1 MKVPRPN
8 VLLAVSLSLPGAQKA
23 FTSSRASGGCGPSPV
38 VSLGSLFYALGVVR
52 ALSVHLWILTSAGQD
67 GRNAPKQLCRFAMF
81 CSPAPCVAGN
91 SAARRRHSRLRVMH
105 GRKATRVIEAKSLRS
120 RNILRL
126 RGGAGVGYARL
137 SIFRNPGGP
146 AEFQALGSHG
156 MGVSPAAT
164 WNLRILPFQKS
175 SFRGTGDGQGLPL
188 ALRALEDKYTPNHN
202 TFWSPNKPP
211 CEDIFSPCLP
221 DPRFRR
227 RCRGDGRA
235 PPRHAA
241 QEHRTKAR
249 DDSRKAK
256 ERLVGTPPPCLPTSP
271 SLPRRIQLTYRGTN
285 ELRGASTRD
294 NHAAEPLFYGGQDA
308 FFFRSPAGNATPLAG
323 ISDLRGGGG
332 TDTGCMQ

>member
-164 WNLRILPFQKS
+164 WNLRILPFQKT

-188 ALRALEDKYTPNHN
+188 ALRALEENTPQIKTH
-202 TFWSPNKPP
+202 FGLQ
-211 CEDIFSPCLP
+211 I
-221 DPRFRR
+221 
-227 RCRGDGRA
+227 
-235 PPRHAA
+235 
-241 QEHRTKAR
+241 
-249 DDSRKAK
+249 
-256 ERLVGTPPPCLPTSP
+256 
-271 SLPRRIQLTYRGTN
+271 
-285 ELRGASTRD
+285 
-294 NHAAEPLFYGGQDA
+294 
-308 FFFRSPAGNATPLAG
+308 TPL
-323 ISDLRGGGG
+323 
-332 TDTGCMQ
+332 